1 MQPEHYHNCERQ
13 RGVEDMS
20 AVDDS
25 ILLEERRNEVKK
37 VNAKSRPS
45 GDSYKREG
53 SALKGYRFQNR
64 VIQFS
69 MFLVFVGIAVG
80 RYKMCAGK
88 PLPNF

>member
-37 VNAKSRPS
+37 VNASPAPVGTPIS
-45 GDSYKREG
+45 GK
-53 SALKGYRFQNR
+53 A
-64 VIQFS
+64 
-69 MFLVFVGIAVG
+69 
-80 RYKMCAGK
+80 
-88 PLPNF
+88 PP

>member
-1 MQPEHYHNCERQ
+1 MQL
-13 RGVEDMS
+13 M
-20 AVDDS
+20 
-25 ILLEERRNEVKK
+25 ILFYWKREEMKSKK
-37 VNAKSRPS
+37 SMLSPAP
-45 GDSYKREG
+45 GGGASYKREG

-64 VIQFS
+64 VIQFT